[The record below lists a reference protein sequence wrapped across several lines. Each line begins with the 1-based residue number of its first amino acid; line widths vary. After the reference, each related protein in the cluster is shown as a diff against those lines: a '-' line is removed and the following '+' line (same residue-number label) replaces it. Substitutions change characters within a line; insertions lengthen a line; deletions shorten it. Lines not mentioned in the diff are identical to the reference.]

1 MQLFLVARIS
11 FRAVS
16 RVLRFLAKY
25 LGIKKSPCP
34 QTVINWVNRL
44 AISRIEHASEQVGVQ
59 VSDRPLF
66 SNGSLWM
73 IDTSIALGAG
83 KILAI
88 LALNV
93 RHYHFNSK
101 APSLENVHC
110 VAVSVS
116 PSWTGEKIANFLK
129 KVIALLGRPSGILKD
144 GGTDLSKAARLL
156 SEEGQICPE
165 IDDISHVV
173 ANLFKRE
180 YADHPMVETFTSSCS
195 KASQKLK
202 QTLLAFLA
210 PPKVSTKARFMNL
223 HRLVSWA
230 EQLLLHSP
238 TGRAAKGSLTEK
250 LRECTAQLPQCKGF
264 IRRFLG
270 DAKALLAC
278 QKLIKVK
285 GLSLET
291 ALQCKALVATI
302 PLNSSVRMGFMDW
315 LGKHLKIAQNLGV
328 ANCGLPISTDLLESL
343 FGVGK
348 RHGVGEIKEANAIA
362 ARLPALCGTVTSE
375 DVQRLLEVSVIKQE
389 AILGSLGSLT
399 KQRRQILP
407 NPGSLEAAHLSDAK
421 GFLELI
427 PASNN
432 RSKNQDIID
441 ISNGCKNGSGPE
453 MSLVERGGSLPR
465 DCFSGVIRVGG

>member
-1 MQLFLVARIS
+1 
-11 FRAVS
+11 
-16 RVLRFLAKY
+16 
-25 LGIKKSPCP
+25 
-34 QTVINWVNRL
+34 
-44 AISRIEHASEQVGVQ
+44 
-59 VSDRPLF
+59 
-66 SNGSLWM
+66 M

-93 RHYHFNSK
+93 RYHHSNSN
-101 APSLENVHC
+101 APSLKNVHC

-116 PSWTGEKIANFLK
+116 PSWTGEKISDFLK
-129 KVIALLGRPSGILKD
+129 KVIAVLGRPSGILKD

-156 SEEGQICPE
+156 SEEGHICPE

-180 YADHPMVETFTSSCS
+180 YAEHPMLETLTSSCS

-238 TGRAAKGSLTEK
+238 VGGVAKGSLTEK

-264 IRRFLG
+264 IRRFLR

-278 QKLIKVK
+278 QKLLKVK

-291 ALQCKALVATI
+291 ARQCKALVAPI
-302 PLNSSVRMGFMDW
+302 PFNSSLRMGFMDW
-315 LGKHLKIAQNLGV
+315 LGKHLKMAQELGV

-348 RHGVGEIKEANAIA
+348 RHGVGEIKDANSIA
-362 ARLPALCGTVTSE
+362 ARLPALCGTVTLE
-375 DVQRLLEVSVIKQE
+375 DVQRLLEVSVIEQE

-407 NPGSLEAAHLSDAK
+407 NPGSLEAAHLGDAER
-421 GFLELI
+421 FLELI
-427 PASNN
+427 PSSDN
-432 RSKNQDIID
+432 RSKNQGITD
-441 ISNGCKNGSGPE
+441 ISNACENTSGPGV
-453 MSLVERGGSLPR
+453 SLVDMDVSLPH
-465 DCFSGVIRVGG
+465 DCFPGVTSAEG